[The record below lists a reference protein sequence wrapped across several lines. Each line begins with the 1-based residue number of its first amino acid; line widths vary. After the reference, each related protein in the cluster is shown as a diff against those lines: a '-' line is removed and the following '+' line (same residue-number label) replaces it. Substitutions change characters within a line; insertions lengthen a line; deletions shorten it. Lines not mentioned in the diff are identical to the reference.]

1 MLIGR
6 GDPVGFLSEEEV
18 CGIVLQAL
26 SQQKLAGKRVLVIV
40 PDLTRNAPIP
50 LFFKLLVE
58 TLRPQVKSLDFMIAL
73 GTHQPLNT
81 RKIAERV
88 GVSIS
93 DLQTCYKDIGFIN
106 HAYDKAEELTVIGTI
121 SEEEVAEISA
131 GLLKEVARV
140 TVNRRLFDYDLLLIL
155 SPVVPH
161 EVAGF
166 SGGNK
171 YLFPGVSGAEFIDFF
186 HWLSAIITNI
196 VLNGI
201 RDNPIRRL
209 LDRAASFLS
218 VPRLYFNMVCHEGA
232 LKGLYVGD
240 NEEAWSRAADLSA
253 QVHIRYVDRPYSRV
267 LGIAPPNY
275 EDLWVAGKVMYK
287 LEPVV
292 ADGGELII
300 YAPHIAEISHTHG
313 AILRRIGYHVR
324 DYYLAQME
332 RFADVPRGV
341 LAHSTHVKGAGS
353 YKDGVERPR
362 INVSLATAIPEG
374 ICRKINLGYRD
385 WRSIDLDG
393 WRNREEEG
401 VLLVEKAGEVLYRLR
416 TAQP

>member
-6 GDPVGFLSEEEV
+6 GDPQGFLSEEEV
-18 CGIVLQAL
+18 RAIALRAL
-26 SQQKLAGKRVLVIV
+26 SQLELANQRVLVIM

-58 TLRPQVKSLDFMIAL
+58 ALRPQVKSLDFMIAL
-73 GTHQPLNT
+73 GTHQPLKT
-81 RKIAERV
+81 DRIAERV
-88 GVSIS
+88 GVSVS
-93 DLQTCYKDIGFIN
+93 DLQTRYKDIRFIN
-106 HAYDKAEELTVIGTI
+106 HAYDKAEELTVIGTM
-121 SEEEVAEISA
+121 SEEEVGEISA
-131 GLLKEVARV
+131 GLLKETARV
-140 TVNRRLFDYDLLLIL
+140 TVNRRLFGYSLLLIL

-171 YLFPGVSGAEFIDFF
+171 YFFPGVSGAEFIDFF

-196 VLNGI
+196 ALNGI
-201 RDNPIRRL
+201 KDNPIRRL
-209 LDRAASFLS
+209 LDRAASYLPI
-218 VPRLYFNMVCHEGA
+218 PRLYFNMVCHEGV

-240 NEEAWSRAADLSA
+240 SEEAWSKAADLSA
-253 QVHIRYVDRPYSRV
+253 RVHIRYLDRPYRRV
-267 LGIAPPNY
+267 LGIAPKNY

-292 ADGGELII
+292 GDGGELII

-313 AILRRIGYHVR
+313 ATLRRIGYHVR

-332 RFADVPRGV
+332 RFVDVPRGV
-341 LAHSTHVKGAGS
+341 LAHSTHVKGTGS
-353 YKDGVERPR
+353 YEGGVERPR
-362 INVSLATAIPEG
+362 VNVTLATAIPEDT
-374 ICRKINLGYRD
+374 CRKINLGYQD
-385 WRSIDLDG
+385 WRTIDLDA
-393 WRNREEEG
+393 WRNREHEG

-416 TAQP
+416 AAKP

>member
-6 GDPVGFLSEEEV
+6 GDPEGFLSEKEV
-18 CGIVLQAL
+18 REIALDAL
-26 SQQKLAGKRVLVIV
+26 SQLQLANKRVLVII

-50 LFFKLLVE
+50 LFFRLLLEAV
-58 TLRPQVKSLDFMIAL
+58 RPTVKSLDFMIAL
-73 GTHQPLNT
+73 GTHQPLSAD
-81 RKIAERV
+81 RIAERV
-88 GVSIS
+88 GVSTS
-93 DLQTCYKDIGFIN
+93 EVQTCYKDICFIN
-106 HAYDKAEELTVIGTI
+106 HAYDKADQLSLIGTI
-121 SEEEVAEISA
+121 SKEEIGEISG
-131 GLLKEVARV
+131 GLLKEAARV
-140 TVNRRLFDYDLLLIL
+140 TVASALFDYDLLLIL

-171 YLFPGVSGAEFIDFF
+171 YLFPGVSGAEFISFF
-186 HWLSAIITNI
+186 HWLSAIITNL

-209 LDRAASFLS
+209 LDRAASFLP
-218 VPRLYFNMVCHEGA
+218 VPRLYFNMVYHQGA

-253 QVHIRYVDRPYSRV
+253 RVHIRYVDGPYTRV

-292 ADGGELII
+292 ADGGELIVC
-300 YAPHIAEISHTHG
+300 APHISEISYTHG
-313 AILRRIGYHVR
+313 ATLRRIGYHVR

-332 RFADVPRGV
+332 RFSDVPRGV

-353 YKDGVERPR
+353 YEGGVERPR
-362 INVSLATAIPEG
+362 INVSLATAIPEDT
-374 ICRKINLGYRD
+374 CRQINLGYRD
-385 WRSIDLDG
+385 WRTIDLDE
-393 WRNREEEG
+393 WRNREQDG

-416 TAQP
+416 TTQP